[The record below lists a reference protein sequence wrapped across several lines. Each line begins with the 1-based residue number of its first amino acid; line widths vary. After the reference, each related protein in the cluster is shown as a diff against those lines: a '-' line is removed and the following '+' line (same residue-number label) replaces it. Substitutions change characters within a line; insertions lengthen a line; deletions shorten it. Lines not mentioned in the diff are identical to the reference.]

1 MIKYFILYKF
11 IVNHGFL
18 SKGFLLMY
26 INFRYDARALL
37 DFYREYK
44 SVEKK
49 DLNGD
54 KEERKCQY
62 ERYRVLAFNKFK

>member
-1 MIKYFILYKF
+1 
-11 IVNHGFL
+11 
-18 SKGFLLMY
+18 MY